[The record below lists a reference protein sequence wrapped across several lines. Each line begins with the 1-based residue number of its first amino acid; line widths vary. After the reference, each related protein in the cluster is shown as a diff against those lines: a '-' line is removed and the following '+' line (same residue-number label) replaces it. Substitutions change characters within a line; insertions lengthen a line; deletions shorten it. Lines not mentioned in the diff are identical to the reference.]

1 MTTLTGKFEV
11 TMQPQSDEAFEAGRL
26 TIDKTYAG
34 DVTGQG
40 MGQMLS
46 HMTEVKGSAGYVAVE
61 KFSGT
66 VRGKKGSFVLL
77 HTGVMDKGEQS
88 LLIQIVPD
96 SGSEE
101 LKGIS
106 GDMGIDIKEGQHF
119 YTLNYQFA

>member
-11 TMQPQSDEAFEAGRL
+11 TMQPQSDEAFEVGRL

-40 MGQMLS
+40 KGQMLS

-61 KFSGT
+61 KFTGT
-66 VRGKKGSFVLL
+66 VQGKKGSFVLL

-88 LLIQIVPD
+88 LLIRIVPD

-106 GDMGIDIKEGQHF
+106 GEMGIDIKEGQHF